1 MTRLNGYVYDE
12 ARGFNTNQTATAVSV
27 DSGNSAHVSYYI
39 EAPSGGDYEVQVS
52 TDETNWY
59 THTAHTGATSNQSGD
74 LELGHRYVRI
84 QIVTA
89 SGTDGE
95 TANFVLSTAP

>member
-1 MTRLNGYVYDE
+1 MPRLEGYVYDE
-12 ARGFNTNQTATAVSV
+12 ARGFNTNQTATAVSI

-39 EAPSGGDYEVQVS
+39 EGPAGGDYEVQVS

-59 THTAHTGATSNQSGD
+59 THTSHAAPTTDQSGD
-74 LELGHRYVRI
+74 LEIGYRYVRV

-89 SGTDGE
+89 SGTAGE
-95 TANFVLSTAP
+95 TANFVLSAAP